1 MIWKSKT
8 ITMRTLEKMMRDKER
23 VDAITAEYYRDQKIN
38 DRWVYGVACSSL
50 IIYASVCTYLE
61 MIGLIDMSLLF

>member
-38 DRWVYGVACSSL
+38 DRWVFG
-50 IIYASVCTYLE
+50 
-61 MIGLIDMSLLF
+61 IGLFGLSCTIVCFFIAVDGILF